1 MASGVSTY
9 AGLNARVRVM
19 YSHLLGASTLAALGE
34 ASDLQNL
41 VLMLKR
47 TAYGSQIEA
56 LKERELTSRTLVLA
70 FKRRLAEACE
80 SLIRTAPLEAHGV
93 LAELYKFYEVNN
105 LKAVLRAIAV
115 GAARPGQGLTWDE
128 VRPLLFPTEY
138 LVSLPAQ
145 AMVESGNIA
154 AAVELLRGTAYY
166 EPLSFGLKRYSV
178 EQSLFPLEVA
188 LDLSYWRRVW
198 GATRRLM
205 GEDQSQAVRVVGS
218 LVDTNNLMWAIRYRV
233 YHRLSEEELIN
244 YTLAFGLRVRDDD
257 VRSIASGSDIGGIVG
272 RVFPGLPRLSEYLAE
287 PRTGLPGLELELKRY
302 VMRQCLAEF
311 VGNPFHVGMPLAYFV
326 LHDLEIQ
333 DLTVLVEAKAAAIK
347 PVEFRPLMLRT
358 AAIAG

>member
-1 MASGVSTY
+1 MASGVSTH

-19 YSHLLGASTLAALGE
+19 YSDLLSASTLAALAE
-34 ASDLQNL
+34 ASDLQNM

-47 TAYGSQIEA
+47 TAYGPQIEA
-56 LKERELTSRTLVLA
+56 LKERELTNRTLVLA

-80 SLIRTAPLEAHGV
+80 SLIRTAPLEAQGV
-93 LAELYKFYEVNN
+93 LAELYRFYEVTN

-115 GAARPGQGLTWDE
+115 GAGRLGQSLSWDE

-138 LVSLPAQ
+138 LASLPAQ

-154 AAVELLRGTAYY
+154 AAVEMLRGTLYY
-166 EPLSFGLKRYSV
+166 EPLSFGLKRYSS

-188 LDLSYWRRVW
+188 LDLFYWRRVW
-198 GATRRLM
+198 AATRRLM

-244 YTLAFGLRVRDDD
+244 YTLPFGLRVRDDD
-257 VRSIASGSDIGGIVG
+257 VRSIASGSDIGSIVS
-272 RVFPGLPRLSEYLAE
+272 RVFPDIANLNDYLAD

-302 VMRQCLAEF
+302 VMHQCLAEF
-311 VGNPFHVGMPLAYFV
+311 VGNPFHIGLPLAYLV

-333 DLTVLVEAKAAAIK
+333 DLTVLVEAKAAELK
-347 PVEFRPLMLRT
+347 PPEFRPLMVRT
-358 AAIAG
+358 AAVAA